1 MGSSG
6 TRYSIARAMVL
17 YLVTWLPSL
26 ALSLIITL
34 AAYRVTGLTISWSSV
49 SFLLAFPAVLVCLKS
64 FWGSAIALIALFSI
78 DLIHATWPHI
88 TFAGIS
94 SSPIDLQLLIVT
106 VLIVCV
112 AIFSPFHSLLTFL
125 HLLRSRTNDDQRHD

>member
-1 MGSSG
+1 MGNS
-6 TRYSIARAMVL
+6 RYSVARATIL
-17 YLVTWLPSL
+17 YLITWLPSL

-34 AAYRVTGLTISWSSV
+34 AAYRVTGLTISWGSV
-49 SFLLAFPAVLVCLKS
+49 SFLLAFPAVLLCLSS

-88 TFAGIS
+88 TLVGIS

-125 HLLRSRTNDDQRHD
+125 NLIRSHVSNSPQHD